1 MQPPKAIA
9 LTNAFFSS
17 GVLMEHTELFGREGL
32 SPTLLKSYKK
42 NLGSQT
48 QRVTDKP
55 GKTLQVKM
63 FCVACRNQ
71 SQKLFQHRC
80 EYSAL
85 QKYRFS
91 LL

>member
-1 MQPPKAIA
+1 
-9 LTNAFFSS
+9 
-17 GVLMEHTELFGREGL
+17 MEHTELFGREGL

-48 QRVTDKP
+48 QRVRDKP

-80 EYSAL
+80 EYTAL
-85 QKYRFS
+85 QNMY
-91 LL
+91 LAY